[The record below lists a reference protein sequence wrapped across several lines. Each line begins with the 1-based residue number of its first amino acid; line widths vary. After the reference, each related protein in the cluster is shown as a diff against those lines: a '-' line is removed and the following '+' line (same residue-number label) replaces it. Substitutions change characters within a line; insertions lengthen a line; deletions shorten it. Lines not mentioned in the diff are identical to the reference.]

1 MYARRKSSKKSYYGQ
16 ISIEYKKSKNTH
28 HTVESKNVFRY
39 ISKQFQPAFMS
50 ITRKQNKESKSLDH
64 LRAIRY

>member
-1 MYARRKSSKKSYYGQ
+1 MLGENHQKNRTMARFRLN
-16 ISIEYKKSKNTH
+16 IKKSKNTH

>member
-1 MYARRKSSKKSYYGQ
+1 MLGENHKKKSYYGQ

-50 ITRKQNKESKSLDH
+50 ITRKQNKAK
-64 LRAIRY
+64 